1 MYLFPRSDDLEPTP
15 SAPLTDEDG
24 FPLPSDSAVPAA
36 AAGHHHGGP
45 NASPLS
51 SSWEIGV
58 VVALLALLILIIG
71 TVLWSRR
78 KRRLLREERAY
89 WHSRRV
95 RDAGTGVGSG
105 TGIGS
110 QLTALEAGA
119 EKDAAQAASGH
130 GTLAG
135 HGYSKERLARPP
147 PAHAAS

>member
-1 MYLFPRSDDLEPTP
+1 MHLFPRSDELTP
-15 SAPLTDEDG
+15 SASITDDSDDG
-24 FPLPSDSAVPAA
+24 FPLPSDSAIPAA
-36 AAGHHHGGP
+36 AHHHGGP

-95 RDAGTGVGSG
+95 RDAGTDVGSG
-105 TGIGS
+105 TRIGS

-119 EKDAAQAASGH
+119 EKDAARAARAGH

-135 HGYSKERLARPP
+135 YGYSKETLSRPP